1 MQLVLVMAPFA
12 DANSLAGVQAGTEFD
27 ELLQPASAHIRGCT
41 LRSLF
46 PPPSPL
52 FVGRSFGAD
61 KGLVFRCRDPVDLFS
76 LMTYDFS
83 HAGR

>member
-46 PPPSPL
+46 PPPRLSSWDGAL
-52 FVGRSFGAD
+52 ALTRGLCFDAEIRWICSRS
-61 KGLVFRCRDPVDLFS
+61 
-76 LMTYDFS
+76 
-83 HAGR
+83 